1 MTVTVSLTEMLWQ
14 QVCQLSR
21 YFSSY
26 TVLFRNQNQNA
37 NLNFV
42 KLLYQ
47 PMHYVMREKC
57 AYLEALGKS
66 DCINNVTLA
75 VIATCSVYKH
85 RTEQ

>member
-1 MTVTVSLTEMLWQ
+1 M
-14 QVCQLSR
+14 
-21 YFSSY
+21 
-26 TVLFRNQNQNA
+26 N
-37 NLNFV
+37 
-42 KLLYQ
+42 
-47 PMHYVMREKC
+47 YVRREKC